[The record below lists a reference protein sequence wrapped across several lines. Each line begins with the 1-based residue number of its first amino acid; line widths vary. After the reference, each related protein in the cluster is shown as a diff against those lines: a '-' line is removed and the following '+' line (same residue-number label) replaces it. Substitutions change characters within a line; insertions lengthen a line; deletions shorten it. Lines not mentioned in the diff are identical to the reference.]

1 MKDKDLTLML
11 HLDSPSREP
20 APSPEAAGA
29 IRAVALQGF
38 APWAVRRSRVAALRR
53 YARAT
58 GLSLLLCL
66 GVVRAMA
73 GVLPMISSCG
83 VPQAVAVGEIKYLL
97 SC

>member
-20 APSPEAAGA
+20 ASPEAAEA
-29 IRAVALQGF
+29 IRVAALRGF
-38 APWAVRRSRVAALRR
+38 APWAVRHSRVAALRR
-53 YARAT
+53 YACAT
-58 GLSLLLCL
+58 VLSLLLCL

-73 GVLPMISSCG
+73 GVLPMISSDG
-83 VPQAVAVGEIKYLL
+83 TPQAVAVGEINYLL